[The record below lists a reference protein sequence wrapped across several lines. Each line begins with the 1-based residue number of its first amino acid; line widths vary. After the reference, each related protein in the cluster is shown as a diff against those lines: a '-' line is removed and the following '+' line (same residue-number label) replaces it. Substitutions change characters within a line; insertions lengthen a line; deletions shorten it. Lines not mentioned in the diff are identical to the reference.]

1 MKAAVILLSVI
12 MLFSLPTVSYA
23 EGEMK
28 DIYDGLPNGIDDLL
42 PKDFED
48 EIEKDDGTSAVTL
61 LDASFFVSFL
71 GKTLSLSLSET
82 APILL
87 TLTVTVL
94 LCALLSSLSKDGTSV
109 GKALGFASSVSLCG
123 SCIAIINP
131 LTEQTLGT
139 IGVTSGIIKTSL
151 PIMTAISLSGGQV
164 NASGTNAT
172 FLSAVLALIE
182 EIGKQVLTP
191 VLAVS
196 IAFTAVSALSHGS
209 GIDLSHMVGSV
220 KKTFIFLIS
229 LLSTVLCVTIAFQTV
244 IAKGSDTIL
253 LRSIKFASGNSV
265 PIVGAALSEAAG
277 AYLSGISLIKGSAG
291 TLIAAAIV
299 LAALPMLLKLFAVK
313 LCLTFVAF
321 VSDILGVNGTIVRDF
336 ASITDMLIAMLV
348 TSSLIFVI
356 TMGLFASVLPN
367 V

>member
-1 MKAAVILLSVI
+1 MKAAVIILSVI

-42 PKDFED
+42 PEDFED
-48 EIEKDDGTSAVTL
+48 EIEKDDGTSAVGL

-71 GKTLSLSLSET
+71 GKSLSLALSDT

-109 GKALGFASSVSLCG
+109 GKALSFTSSISLCG
-123 SCIAIINP
+123 SCIAMINP
-131 LTEQTLGT
+131 ITEQTLGALN
-139 IGVTSGIIKTSL
+139 VTGGIIKTSL

-164 NASGTNAT
+164 SASATNAT
-172 FLSAVLALIE
+172 FLNAVLVLIE
-182 EIGKQVLTP
+182 EIGRQVLTP

-196 IAFTAVSALSHGS
+196 IGFTAVSALSHGT
-209 GIDLSHMVGSV
+209 GIDLSRMVGSV

-277 AYLSGISLIKGSAG
+277 AYLSGVALLRGSAG
-291 TLIAAAIV
+291 TLVAAAVV
-299 LAALPMLLKLFAVK
+299 LSTLPMLLKLFAVK

-321 VSDILGVNGTIVRDF
+321 VSDILGVNGSIVRDF

-356 TMGLFASVLPN
+356 SMGLFASVLPN